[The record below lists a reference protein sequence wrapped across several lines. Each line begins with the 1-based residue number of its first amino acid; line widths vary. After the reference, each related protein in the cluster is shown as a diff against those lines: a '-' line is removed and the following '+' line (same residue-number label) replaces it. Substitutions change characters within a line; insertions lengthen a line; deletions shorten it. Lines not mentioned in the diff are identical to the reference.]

1 MMIAEEKF
9 MHRCTSVCPY
19 DCPDA
24 CGLIVTVDGNKAV
37 HVAGDPS
44 HPFTRGTLC
53 PKMAHYERTVHSP
66 RRLTTPLRRT
76 GPKGSG
82 QFEPISWEEALAEI
96 AGRWK
101 AIIVEKGAEA
111 ILPYSYAGTMG
122 IVQYD
127 ALHGFFYCLGASEL
141 DRTICA
147 PAKGQGFKDVM
158 GSTLP
163 TAPQTAQDSDFILL
177 WSIHMLATDIHFRHD
192 VEAARKKG
200 AAVWC
205 IDTYRSR
212 TADMADRFIGVRPGT
227 DGALAL
233 GMMHVLDRDGLA
245 DETFLKEK
253 VLGWEALK
261 TQVLPKYT
269 PRETERLT
277 GVPADTVVELAHAYG
292 KARAPFIRLGSGQSR
307 YRNGAMTSRLIT
319 CLPAVVGAWGKPG
332 GGLLTSAGASK
343 AYQREFIR
351 HSDWKKMGTR
361 VVNMC
366 RIGEALTQDDSI
378 RSLFVYSSN
387 PACTAPDQ
395 NQVLNGLQREDL
407 FTVVHERFLTDTA
420 RYADIVLPATTSLE
434 HDDAYYSYGNYTIQC
449 GWAAIPPVGQSRSNW
464 DVACGLAKAMGWDE
478 AFYQQSTHDLVEQL
492 IATTAKWPCAVDQ
505 ELLRSGRPTPL
516 TLPADYN
523 LTYGTKSGKIE
534 IYNDALAPALPD
546 YMPLEQDA
554 GSLAFV
560 NAPDMRILD
569 SSFNERDELTK
580 DRTMVLLV
588 HPKDARRYGL
598 QDGQAVILQN
608 ERGEA
613 EFTVEISDR
622 AMPGC
627 VVSEGVW
634 WRERIKGRHS
644 VNVLT
649 SQRLTDEGS
658 GSTFYDVRVDI
669 RK

>member
-1 MMIAEEKF
+1 
-9 MHRCTSVCPY
+9 MHTCTSVCPY

-24 CGLIVTVDGNKAV
+24 CGLIVTVDGGKAV
-37 HVAGDPS
+37 RVAGDPA

-82 QFEPISWEEALAEI
+82 QFEPISWDEALTDI
-96 AGRWK
+96 AAKWQK
-101 AIIVEKGAEA
+101 IIAEKGPQA

-122 IVQYD
+122 IVQHD
-127 ALHGFFYCLGASEL
+127 ALHGFFYRLGASEL

-147 PAKGQGFKDVM
+147 PAKGRGFKDVM

-163 TAPQTAQDSDFILL
+163 TAPQAAQNSDMIIL
-177 WSIHMLATDIHFRHD
+177 WSLHMLATDIHFQHD
-192 VEAARKKG
+192 VAAAKKKG
-200 AAVWC
+200 AVIWC
-205 IDTYRSR
+205 IDTYRNR
-212 TADMADRFIGVRPGT
+212 TADTADHFIAVRPGT

-233 GMMHVLDRDGLA
+233 GLMHVLDRDGLTDKA
-245 DETFLKEK
+245 FLKEK
-253 VLGWEALK
+253 VLGWERLK
-261 TQVLPKYT
+261 EKILPKYT
-269 PRETERLT
+269 PAETERLT
-277 GVPADTVVELAHAYG
+277 GVPAADVVAFAHAYG

-307 YRNGAMTSRLIT
+307 YRNGATTTRLIT
-319 CLPAVVGAWGKPG
+319 CLPAAVGAWGKAG

-343 AYQREFIR
+343 AYHKEIVT
-351 HSDWKKMGTR
+351 HSDWKRPGTR

-366 RIGEALTQDDSI
+366 RLGEALTQDDSI

-395 NQVLNGLQREDL
+395 NQVLRGLMRDDL
-407 FTVVHERFLTDTA
+407 FTVVHERFMTDTA

-464 DVACGLAKAMGWDE
+464 DVACGLARALGWDE
-478 AFYQQSTHDLVEQL
+478 DFYKQSAKDLVEQL
-492 IATTAKWPCAVDQ
+492 IASTVKWPCGVDQ
-505 ELLRSGRPTPL
+505 DCLRSGRPTPL
-516 TLPADYN
+516 TLPDDYN
-523 LTYGTKSGKIE
+523 QVYATKSGKIE
-534 IYNDALAPALPD
+534 IYNDALTPALPD
-546 YMPLEQDA
+546 YKPLEEDK
-554 GSLAFV
+554 GELAFI
-560 NAPDMRILD
+560 NSPDMRILD
-569 SSFNERDELTK
+569 SSFNERDELTNN
-580 DRTMVLLV
+580 RTMVLFV
-588 HPKDARRYGL
+588 HPDDATRFDL
-598 QDGQAVILQN
+598 HDGQTVTLQN

-613 EFTVEISDR
+613 DFTVEISDR
-622 AMPGC
+622 TAPGH

-634 WRERIKGRHS
+634 WRERIKGAHS

-649 SQRLTDEGS
+649 SQRLTDEGA

-669 RK
+669 KK

>member
-1 MMIAEEKF
+1 
-9 MHRCTSVCPY
+9 MHTCTSVCPY

-24 CGLIVTVDGNKAV
+24 CGLIVTVDGGKAV
-37 HVAGDPS
+37 RVAGDPA

-82 QFEPISWEEALAEI
+82 QFEPISWDEALTDI
-96 AGRWK
+96 AAKWQK
-101 AIIVEKGAEA
+101 IIAEKGPQA

-122 IVQYD
+122 IVQHD
-127 ALHGFFYCLGASEL
+127 ALHGFFYRLGASEL

-147 PAKGQGFKDVM
+147 PAKGRGFKDVM

-163 TAPQTAQDSDFILL
+163 TAPQAAQNSDMIIL
-177 WSIHMLATDIHFRHD
+177 WSLHMLATDIHFQHD
-192 VEAARKKG
+192 VAAAKKKG
-200 AAVWC
+200 AVIWC
-205 IDTYRSR
+205 IDTYRNR
-212 TADMADRFIGVRPGT
+212 TADTADHFIAVRPGT

-233 GMMHVLDRDGLA
+233 GLMHVLDRDGLTDKA
-245 DETFLKEK
+245 FLKEK
-253 VLGWEALK
+253 VLGWEKLK
-261 TQVLPKYT
+261 EKILPKYT
-269 PRETERLT
+269 PAETERLT
-277 GVPADTVVELAHAYG
+277 GVPAADVVAFSHAYG

-307 YRNGAMTSRLIT
+307 YRNGATTTRLIT
-319 CLPAVVGAWGKPG
+319 CLPAAVGAWGKAG

-343 AYQREFIR
+343 AYHKEIVT
-351 HSDWKKMGTR
+351 HSDWKRPGTR

-366 RIGEALTQDDSI
+366 RLGEALTQDDSI

-395 NQVLNGLQREDL
+395 NQVLRGLMRDNL
-407 FTVVHERFLTDTA
+407 FTVVHERFMTDTA

-464 DVACGLAKAMGWDE
+464 DVACGLARALGWDE
-478 AFYQQSTHDLVEQL
+478 DFYKQSAKDLVEQL
-492 IATTAKWPCAVDQ
+492 IASTVKWPCGVDQ
-505 ELLRSGRPTPL
+505 DCLRSGRPTPL
-516 TLPADYN
+516 TLPDDYN
-523 LTYGTKSGKIE
+523 QVYATKSGKIE
-534 IYNDALAPALPD
+534 IYNDALTPALPD
-546 YMPLEQDA
+546 YKPLEEDK
-554 GSLAFV
+554 GELAFI
-560 NAPDMRILD
+560 NSPDMRILD
-569 SSFNERDELTK
+569 SSFNERDELTNN
-580 DRTMVLLV
+580 RTMVLFV
-588 HPKDARRYGL
+588 HPDDAKRFDL
-598 QDGQAVILQN
+598 HDGQTVTLQN

-613 EFTVEISDR
+613 DFTVEISDR
-622 AMPGC
+622 TAPGH

-634 WRERIKGRHS
+634 WRERIKGAHS

-649 SQRLTDEGS
+649 SQRLTDEGA

-669 RK
+669 KK

>member
-1 MMIAEEKF
+1 
-9 MHRCTSVCPY
+9 MHTCTSVCPY

-24 CGLIVTVDGNKAV
+24 CGLIVTVDGGKAV
-37 HVAGDPS
+37 RVAGDPA

-82 QFEPISWEEALAEI
+82 QFEPISWDEALTDI
-96 AGRWK
+96 AAKWQK
-101 AIIVEKGAEA
+101 IIAEKGPQA

-122 IVQYD
+122 IVQHD
-127 ALHGFFYCLGASEL
+127 ALHGFFYRLGASEL

-147 PAKGQGFKDVM
+147 PAKGRGFKDVM

-163 TAPQTAQDSDFILL
+163 TAPQAAQNSDMIIL
-177 WSIHMLATDIHFRHD
+177 WSLHMLATDIHFQHD
-192 VEAARKKG
+192 VAAAKKKG
-200 AAVWC
+200 AVIWC
-205 IDTYRSR
+205 IDTYRNR
-212 TADMADRFIGVRPGT
+212 TADTADHFIAVRPGT

-233 GMMHVLDRDGLA
+233 GLMHVLDRDGLTDKA
-245 DETFLKEK
+245 FLKEK
-253 VLGWEALK
+253 VLGWEKLK
-261 TQVLPKYT
+261 EKILPKYT
-269 PRETERLT
+269 PAETERLT
-277 GVPADTVVELAHAYG
+277 GVPAADVVAFAHAYG

-307 YRNGAMTSRLIT
+307 YRNGATTTRLIT
-319 CLPAVVGAWGKPG
+319 CLPAAVGAWGKAG

-343 AYQREFIR
+343 AYHKEIVT
-351 HSDWKKMGTR
+351 HSDWKRPGTR

-366 RIGEALTQDDSI
+366 RLGEALTQDDSI

-395 NQVLNGLQREDL
+395 NQVLRGLMRDNL
-407 FTVVHERFLTDTA
+407 FTIVHERFMTDTA

-464 DVACGLAKAMGWDE
+464 DVACGLARALGWDE
-478 AFYQQSTHDLVEQL
+478 DFYKQSAKDLVEQL
-492 IATTAKWPCAVDQ
+492 IASTVKWPCGVDQ
-505 ELLRSGRPTPL
+505 DCLRSGRPTPL
-516 TLPADYN
+516 TLPDDYN
-523 LTYGTKSGKIE
+523 QVYATKSGKIE
-534 IYNDALAPALPD
+534 IYNDALTPALPD
-546 YMPLEQDA
+546 YKPLEEDK
-554 GSLAFV
+554 GELAFI
-560 NAPDMRILD
+560 NSPDMRILD
-569 SSFNERDELTK
+569 SSFNERDELTNN
-580 DRTMVLLV
+580 RTMVLFV
-588 HPKDARRYGL
+588 HPDDAKRFDL
-598 QDGQAVILQN
+598 HDGQTVTLQN

-613 EFTVEISDR
+613 DFTVEISDR
-622 AMPGC
+622 TAPGH

-634 WRERIKGRHS
+634 WRERIKGAHS

-649 SQRLTDEGS
+649 SQRLTDEGA

-669 RK
+669 KK

>member
-1 MMIAEEKF
+1 
-9 MHRCTSVCPY
+9 MHTCTSVCPY

-24 CGLIVTVDGNKAV
+24 CGLIVTVDGGKAV
-37 HVAGDPS
+37 RVAGDPA

-82 QFEPISWEEALAEI
+82 QFEPISWDEALTDI
-96 AGRWK
+96 AAKWQK
-101 AIIVEKGAEA
+101 IIAEKGPQA

-122 IVQYD
+122 IVQHD
-127 ALHGFFYCLGASEL
+127 ALHGFFYRLGASEL

-147 PAKGQGFKDVM
+147 PAKGRGFKDVM

-163 TAPQTAQDSDFILL
+163 TAPQAAQNSDMIIL
-177 WSIHMLATDIHFRHD
+177 WSLHMLATDIHFQHD
-192 VEAARKKG
+192 VAAAKKKG
-200 AAVWC
+200 AVIWC
-205 IDTYRSR
+205 IDTYRNR
-212 TADMADRFIGVRPGT
+212 TADTADHFIAVRPGT

-233 GMMHVLDRDGLA
+233 GLMHVLDRDGLTDKA
-245 DETFLKEK
+245 FLKEK
-253 VLGWEALK
+253 VLGWERLK
-261 TQVLPKYT
+261 EKILPKYT
-269 PRETERLT
+269 PAETERLT
-277 GVPADTVVELAHAYG
+277 GVPAADVVAFAHAYG

-307 YRNGAMTSRLIT
+307 YRNGATTTRLIT
-319 CLPAVVGAWGKPG
+319 CLPAAVGAWGKAG

-343 AYQREFIR
+343 AYHKEIVT
-351 HSDWKKMGTR
+351 HSDWKRPGTR

-366 RIGEALTQDDSI
+366 RLGEALTQDDSI

-395 NQVLNGLQREDL
+395 NQVLRGLMRDNL
-407 FTVVHERFLTDTA
+407 FTVVHERFMTDTA

-464 DVACGLAKAMGWDE
+464 DVACGLARALGWDE
-478 AFYQQSTHDLVEQL
+478 DFYKQSAKDLVEQL
-492 IATTAKWPCAVDQ
+492 IASTVKWPCGVDQ
-505 ELLRSGRPTPL
+505 DCLRSGRPTPL
-516 TLPADYN
+516 TLPDDYN
-523 LTYGTKSGKIE
+523 QVYATKSGKIE
-534 IYNDALAPALPD
+534 IYNDALTPALPD
-546 YMPLEQDA
+546 YKPLEEDK
-554 GSLAFV
+554 GELAFI
-560 NAPDMRILD
+560 NSPDMRILD
-569 SSFNERDELTK
+569 SSFNERDELTNN
-580 DRTMVLLV
+580 RTMVLFV
-588 HPKDARRYGL
+588 HPDDATRFDL
-598 QDGQAVILQN
+598 HDGQTVTLQN

-613 EFTVEISDR
+613 DFTVEISDR
-622 AMPGC
+622 TAPGH

-634 WRERIKGRHS
+634 WRERIKGAHS

-649 SQRLTDEGS
+649 SQRLTDEGA

-669 RK
+669 KK

>member
-1 MMIAEEKF
+1 
-9 MHRCTSVCPY
+9 MHTCTSVCPY

-24 CGLIVTVDGNKAV
+24 CGLIVTVDGGKAV
-37 HVAGDPS
+37 CVAGDPA

-82 QFEPISWEEALAEI
+82 QFEPISWDEALTDI
-96 AGRWK
+96 AAKWQK
-101 AIIVEKGAEA
+101 IIAEKGPQA

-122 IVQYD
+122 IVQHD
-127 ALHGFFYCLGASEL
+127 ALHGFFYRLGASEL

-147 PAKGQGFKDVM
+147 PAKGRGFKDVM

-163 TAPQTAQDSDFILL
+163 TAPQAAQNSDMIIL
-177 WSIHMLATDIHFRHD
+177 WSLHMLATDIHFQHD
-192 VEAARKKG
+192 VAAAKKKG
-200 AAVWC
+200 AVIWC
-205 IDTYRSR
+205 IDTYRNR
-212 TADMADRFIGVRPGT
+212 TADTADHFIAVRPGT

-233 GMMHVLDRDGLA
+233 GLMHVLDRDGLTDKA
-245 DETFLKEK
+245 FLKEK
-253 VLGWEALK
+253 VLGWEKLK
-261 TQVLPKYT
+261 EKILPKYT
-269 PRETERLT
+269 PAETERLT
-277 GVPADTVVELAHAYG
+277 GVPAADVVAFSHAYG

-307 YRNGAMTSRLIT
+307 YRNGATTTRLIT
-319 CLPAVVGAWGKPG
+319 CLPAAVGAWGKAG

-343 AYQREFIR
+343 AYHKEIVT
-351 HSDWKKMGTR
+351 HSDWKRPGTR

-366 RIGEALTQDDSI
+366 RLGEALTQDDSI

-395 NQVLNGLQREDL
+395 NQVLRGLMRDNL
-407 FTVVHERFLTDTA
+407 FTVVHERFMTDTA

-464 DVACGLAKAMGWDE
+464 DVACGLARALGWDE
-478 AFYQQSTHDLVEQL
+478 DFYKQSAKDLVEQL
-492 IATTAKWPCAVDQ
+492 IASTVKWPCGVDQ
-505 ELLRSGRPTPL
+505 DYLRSGRPTPL
-516 TLPADYN
+516 TLPDDYN
-523 LTYGTKSGKIE
+523 QVYATKSGKIE
-534 IYNDALAPALPD
+534 IYNDALTPALPD
-546 YMPLEQDA
+546 YKPLEEDK
-554 GSLAFV
+554 GELAFI
-560 NAPDMRILD
+560 NSPDMRILD
-569 SSFNERDELTK
+569 SSFNERDELTNN
-580 DRTMVLLV
+580 RTMVLFV
-588 HPKDARRYGL
+588 HPDDAKRFDL
-598 QDGQAVILQN
+598 HDGQTVTLQN

-613 EFTVEISDR
+613 DFTVEISDR
-622 AMPGC
+622 TAPGH

-634 WRERIKGRHS
+634 WRERIKGAHS

-649 SQRLTDEGS
+649 SQRLTDEGA

-669 RK
+669 KK